1 MGLLLFLIGLT
12 LLCLPL
18 LHVINPAWREPLPT
32 LKPGSADLEPGK
44 RISVGGVAEA
54 HEPPVPSPLAPEDR
68 VLWCH
73 AIVNKHKGPN
83 LGKGPPATKTLKAAT
98 WFRLVDADNPER
110 FVLIDG
116 HRLSAINVTLDHDP
130 DLDPDKAIDAQP
142 SAQTNPLMELFDL
155 FIDMSRAMSSQCIK
169 VIRPGDRLW
178 VSGRL
183 RQGNDGL
190 YLGRWATV
198 DNVPPELRHRRDL
211 GTARLVSLGG
221 GALLVL
227 VGLWLMLN

>member
-1 MGLLLFLIGLT
+1 MGLILFLIGLT

-32 LKPGSADLEPGK
+32 LKPGSAELAAGK
-44 RISVGGVAEA
+44 RVRVGGVAAA
-54 HEPPVPSPLAPEDR
+54 HEPPVPSPLDTDEQ

-73 AIVNKHKGPN
+73 AVVNKYKGPN

-98 WFRLVDADNPER
+98 RFRLVHAENPEQ

-116 HRLSAINVTLDHDP
+116 HRLSASMVTLDHDP
-130 DLDPDKAIDAQP
+130 NVDPDEARNAQP
-142 SAQTNPLMELFDL
+142 GAQTNPLMELFDL
-155 FIDMSRAMSSQCIK
+155 FVDMSRAMSSQSIK

-183 RQGNDGL
+183 RQGEDGL
-190 YLGRWATV
+190 TLGRWAMV
-198 DNVPPELRHRRDL
+198 DNVPPELRHRRDM
-211 GTARLVSLGG
+211 GTARMVSLGG
-221 GALLVL
+221 GTLLLV
-227 VGLWLMLN
+227 VGLWLMLT